1 MTAIEQEKF
10 IEGYVN
16 GVCTDDRCD
25 LYAAYGIEGKDDNM
39 VIPLEAVSGTLVD
52 NQITDLTNKINAM
65 LEGEGLPYSAYI
77 SIDIVFTPEERSQEC
92 KK

>member
-1 MTAIEQEKF
+1 MTTIEQEKF

-25 LYAAYGIEGKDDNM
+25 LYAAYGIAEKDGDM
-39 VIPLEAVSGTLVD
+39 CIPLEAMSGTRVD
-52 NQITDLTNKINAM
+52 NQITDLTNKINVM
-65 LEGEGLPYSAYI
+65 LESEGLPYSAYI

-92 KK
+92 K